1 MTVHPS
7 ATPGDVLAL
16 LQQNRASIR
25 HLLDAYASLC
35 DRGGDTQG
43 EKLAVAERL
52 NLELTLD
59 TQVEEELLFPSL
71 HAAGL
76 NLGPFQALHDSA
88 WGLVAQMSMGE
99 PGDVRFDAKMLSL
112 GRDLAARMQ
121 HVHDETLPLLP
132 GSGIDL
138 RDLGARMIARKAH
151 LMKGFDEPADVEDED
166 YYPVGG
172 SAPGASD
179 G

>member
-1 MTVHPS
+1 MTIHRPP
-7 ATPGDVLAL
+7 APGDVIAL

-25 HLLDAYASLC
+25 QLLDAYASLC
-35 DRGGDTQG
+35 DRTGDTEG

-59 TQVEEELLFPSL
+59 TQIEEEVLFPSL

-88 WGLVAQMSMGE
+88 WGLVAQMSMGA
-99 PGDVRFDAKMLSL
+99 PGDMRFDEKMLSL
-112 GRDLAARMQ
+112 GRDLTARMLQ
-121 HVHDETLPLLP
+121 VHDETLPLLP

-138 RDLGARMIARKAH
+138 SGLGARMVARKRH
-151 LMKGFDEPADVEDED
+151 LLKTFDSPAGVEDED
-166 YYPVGG
+166 DDPVGG
-172 SAPGASD
+172 VGA
-179 G
+179 